1 MSAAKSIKNM
11 PAKVVAPGRSRRL
24 LLICFLAGPDA
35 LWDAAQR
42 FMDDISQ
49 SFGERV
55 AATYAGPETA
65 PDLSH
70 EFAVTWAVTLVLF
83 VDGDEAA
90 RSIGDGGETMLRK
103 MIERHV
109 SSA

>member
-1 MSAAKSIKNM
+1 MSAAKSVKNM
-11 PAKVVAPGRSRRL
+11 LAKVVAPGRSRRL
-24 LLICFLAGPDA
+24 VLVCFLAGPDA

-42 FMDDISQ
+42 FVDDISQ
-49 SFGERV
+49 SFGARV
-55 AATYAGPETA
+55 AAAYVSPETA

-70 EFAVTWAVTLVLF
+70 EYAVTWAVTLALF
-83 VDGDEAA
+83 VDGEEAA

-109 SSA
+109 SPA